1 MQPMVRTKATHDPSS
16 MEGQAY
22 LPKVLFYEVSTTGSG
37 AVTVFTAAPG
47 TYIHEVVGRI
57 SEAFDTNTTVD
68 VGDEDTAA
76 KFIANN
82 EWTESTLNQLASSK
96 QTTAP
101 DGAYYTAHKQ
111 IKVTVGGVGVTT
123 GKVELMF
130 FVYNL
135 VEMGTQAYH
144 AQKTVP

>member
-37 AVTVFTAAPG
+37 AVTLFTAAPG

-57 SEAFDTNTTVD
+57 SEAFDTSTTVD

-76 KFIANN
+76 KFIANT

-101 DGAYYTAHKQ
+101 DGAYYTAHKE
-111 IKVTVGGVGVTT
+111 IKVTVAGATPTT

-135 VEMGTQAYH
+135 VEMETQGFH